1 MNQGGWG
8 LLNQFTPLTHKFY
21 SFSKNQ
27 KLFTC
32 WISLSYLTQLSC
44 SDTCQ
49 IGMWLSKS
57 SRYNGWNRNVLK
69 EQRMNTTW
77 VPPTLEWFIPNSVWL
92 VAATLCG
99 CIPLVVWQPFLWLF
113 FFSSPNPNFMET
125 STGIDAD
132 ASKGETSPGYFNSK
146 LVHSYKCGTICPW
159 EFPEISLA
167 YSYIFLKGP
176 SRPSR
181 PIIYGKIFWPPHIAS
196 LASIC
201 HRNQLSF
208 VFRLSFHL
216 TIHFENAGNICNKY
230 DL

>member
-1 MNQGGWG
+1 MAWRWSGDKPLPGPTSDNYLYHFTNSDLLYIWCPRVDAIG
-8 LLNQFTPLTHKFY
+8 LITRSPFHSKGNHSPHGLYTQSSDILNFGV
-21 SFSKNQ
+21 
-27 KLFTC
+27 KL
-32 WISLSYLTQLSC
+32 
-44 SDTCQ
+44 
-49 IGMWLSKS
+49 
-57 SRYNGWNRNVLK
+57 
-69 EQRMNTTW
+69 
-77 VPPTLEWFIPNSVWL
+77 
-92 VAATLCG
+92 
-99 CIPLVVWQPFLWLF
+99 
-113 FFSSPNPNFMET
+113 T

-167 YSYIFLKGP
+167 YSHILLKGT
-176 SRPSR
+176 SKPSR

-196 LASIC
+196 PASIC

>member
-1 MNQGGWG
+1 MRSNQNNGDLHQACQGSI
-8 LLNQFTPLTHKFY
+8 PL
-21 SFSKNQ
+21 
-27 KLFTC
+27 
-32 WISLSYLTQLSC
+32 
-44 SDTCQ
+44 
-49 IGMWLSKS
+49 
-57 SRYNGWNRNVLK
+57 RNVLIL
-69 EQRMNTTW
+69 
-77 VPPTLEWFIPNSVWL
+77 LEYTGLLWL
-92 VAATLCG
+92 VE
-99 CIPLVVWQPFLWLF
+99 PYFWMLV
-113 FFSSPNPNFMET
+113 ST

-167 YSYIFLKGP
+167 YSHIFLKGP

-196 LASIC
+196 PASIC